1 MTFARYSIV
10 GAVLV
15 AATSPAHAQDLTIKM
30 GELPPHIDSDG
41 SGREAELI
49 RSVAEACG
57 WTVSFEVEP
66 FTRHWRSF
74 QDGAGDAVGT
84 VPVGMDLGGTATDAY
99 VEYRNGVTVLDQSGL
114 APSSLDDLSGLS
126 VVTFAGAEGILPG
139 LPEAKSTFSDY
150 REVADQLTHSRM
162 LFGERVDAVLG
173 EGMIVAEYNHRLA
186 SDADSVVD
194 ATQPATFTPI
204 FEATPYTMVFRDA
217 ELAAAFDTCLEQASD
232 QVDTI
237 NADYVAR
244 YRDVIGDAYGG

>member
-1 MTFARYSIV
+1 MNISRYSIL
-10 GAVLV
+10 GAALI
-15 AATSPAHAQDLTIKM
+15 ATTGPALAQDLTIKM
-30 GELPPHIDSDG
+30 GELPPHVDSDG
-41 SGREAELI
+41 TGREAELI

-57 WTVSFEVEP
+57 WSVAFEVEP

-84 VPVGMDLGGTATDAY
+84 VPVGMDLGGTATDVY
-99 VEYRNGVTVLDQSGL
+99 IEYRNGATVLDASGL
-114 APSSLDDLSGLS
+114 TPSSLDDLSGLS

-173 EGMIVAEYNHRLA
+173 EGMIVAEYSQRL
-186 SDADSVVD
+186 SDDPDSVVD

-204 FEATPYTMVFRDA
+204 FEATPYTMVFRDPD
-217 ELAAAFDTCLEQASD
+217 LAAAFDSCLAQAAD
-232 QVDTI
+232 QVDAI